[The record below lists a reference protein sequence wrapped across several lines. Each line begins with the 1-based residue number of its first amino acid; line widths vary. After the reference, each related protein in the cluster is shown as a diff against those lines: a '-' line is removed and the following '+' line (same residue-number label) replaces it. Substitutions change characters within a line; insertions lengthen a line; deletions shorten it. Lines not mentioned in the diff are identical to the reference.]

1 MDLNYGTS
9 EATRAKCRWFKSL
22 PARFCCNQPRTAD
35 EPDSGPRIAST
46 ARLTQVFEPVWRYHM
61 GMDEVLCDM
70 EEITLE
76 FDEETLE
83 AIDSKA
89 FRDHRENREAAIRTL
104 LDDYLKER
112 SD

>member
-1 MDLNYGTS
+1 
-9 EATRAKCRWFKSL
+9 
-22 PARFCCNQPRTAD
+22 
-35 EPDSGPRIAST
+35 
-46 ARLTQVFEPVWRYHM
+46 
-61 GMDEVLCDM
+61 MDEVLYDM

-83 AIDSKA
+83 AIDEKA

-104 LDDYLKER
+104 LDEYLKER